1 MMNEESI
8 FGGSSFQDQNAHS
21 NSSQAYLQRAASAV
35 EEGDIVLGIHLYLA
49 AYERALRENR
59 IPSEAVLE
67 GMTKAWDL
75 AIRAKQR
82 SLAEY
87 IFEKLEAFW
96 TPEEMA
102 RHAQELQ
109 ELAFDKLEEYGL
121 DRSLVE
127 DMADMVSQDLMDATD
142 DVLYRYDGDVVDNTA
157 LPLKRSAKNGQLSS
171 KAENDKLNEASVK
184 GSVSSGAEQ
193 KAANQG
199 SQSNPS
205 DDPASVSKEKDIA
218 ALNSAALT
226 SSSSEERNGGVHNED
241 NAGVDKGA
249 LEIESAVIPSDSPLA
264 AAFAQLTNLA
274 TGAASKETQEA
285 PQQQFNYRNLVGFDK
300 AIASMAKLGVGRA
313 KDPEFAQFL
322 EMLNFRHGMPGMP
335 GLGTLIFRSP
345 AREDANCFMVATVGE
360 LGLPAVR
367 MRLDRNAMGQVVLC
381 VMASPNFK
389 ARLSGVSR
397 SGFDSP
403 TVVVLEDLDLWDLPF
418 FDGSFDDVQ
427 SLLTIQLSRGVRE
440 ALALVQAALTSPEA
454 TVLISASEPSEIDPF
469 FWDLIGDHRFVDID
483 LPDEDERRKIWLSE
497 QSQHPS
503 MRGLNR
509 GQLVDFSRGLSRFE
523 IYAISNESVEEA
535 YRESVA
541 QNTFCAVETDKV
553 LMCLSNFQPLESEE
567 YKRME
572 DLAVDH
578 FRKEL
583 ANIDDLLEE

>member
-1 MMNEESI
+1 MNEESI

-102 RHAQELQ
+102 CHAQELQ

-427 SLLTIQLSRGVRE
+427 SLLTIQLSRGARE

-553 LMCLSNFQPLESEE
+553 LMRLSNFQPLESEE

>member
-1 MMNEESI
+1 MNEESI

-218 ALNSAALT
+218 ALNSAALA

-427 SLLTIQLSRGVRE
+427 SLLTIQLSRGARE

-553 LMCLSNFQPLESEE
+553 LMRLSNFQPLESEE

>member
-1 MMNEESI
+1 MNEESI

-109 ELAFDKLEEYGL
+109 ELAFDKLEEFGL

-313 KDPEFAQFL
+313 KNPEFAQFL

-427 SLLTIQLSRGVRE
+427 SLLTIQLSRGARE

-553 LMCLSNFQPLESEE
+553 LMRLSNFQPLESEE

>member
-157 LPLKRSAKNGQLSS
+157 LPLKRSAKNGQPSL

-184 GSVSSGAEQ
+184 GSISSGVEQ
-193 KAANQG
+193 KTANPS
-199 SQSNPS
+199 SQNNPS
-205 DDPASVSKEKDIA
+205 DDPASVSKEKDFA
-218 ALNSAALT
+218 ALNPAALT
-226 SSSSEERNGGVHNED
+226 SSSSEERSGGVHNED
-241 NAGVDKGA
+241 NAGVDKGT

-427 SLLTIQLSRGVRE
+427 SLLTIQLSRGARE

-553 LMCLSNFQPLESEE
+553 LMRLSNFQPLESEE

>member
-1 MMNEESI
+1 MNEESI

-313 KDPEFAQFL
+313 KNPEFAQFL

-427 SLLTIQLSRGVRE
+427 SLLTIQLSRGARE

-553 LMCLSNFQPLESEE
+553 LMRLSNFQPLESEE

>member
-157 LPLKRSAKNGQLSS
+157 LPLKRSAKNGQPSS
-171 KAENDKLNEASVK
+171 KAENDKLNEASKK
-184 GSVSSGAEQ
+184 GSISSGVEQ
-193 KAANQG
+193 KTANPS
-199 SQSNPS
+199 SQNNPS
-205 DDPASVSKEKDIA
+205 DDPASVSKEKDFA
-218 ALNSAALT
+218 ALNPAALT

-427 SLLTIQLSRGVRE
+427 SLLTIQLSRGARE

-553 LMCLSNFQPLESEE
+553 LMRLSNFQPLESEE
-567 YKRME
+567 YKRIE

>member
-1 MMNEESI
+1 MNEESI

-157 LPLKRSAKNGQLSS
+157 LPLKRSAKNGQPSL

-184 GSVSSGAEQ
+184 GSISSGVEQ
-193 KAANQG
+193 KTANPS
-199 SQSNPS
+199 SQNNPS
-205 DDPASVSKEKDIA
+205 DDPASVSKEKDFA
-218 ALNSAALT
+218 ALNPAALI
-226 SSSSEERNGGVHNED
+226 SSSSEERNGGVHDED

-418 FDGSFDDVQ
+418 FDGSLDDVQ
-427 SLLTIQLSRGVRE
+427 SLLTIQLSRGARE

-553 LMCLSNFQPLESEE
+553 LMRLSNFQPLESEE

>member
-1 MMNEESI
+1 MNEESI
-8 FGGSSFQDQNAHS
+8 FGGSSIQDQNAHS

-427 SLLTIQLSRGVRE
+427 SLLTIQLSRGARE

-553 LMCLSNFQPLESEE
+553 LMRLSNFQPLESEE

>member
-1 MMNEESI
+1 MNEESI

-157 LPLKRSAKNGQLSS
+157 LPLKSSVKDGKLSS

-184 GSVSSGAEQ
+184 GSVSSGVEQ
-193 KAANQG
+193 KTANQG
-199 SQSNPS
+199 SQSKPS
-205 DDPASVSKEKDIA
+205 DDPASVSKEKDLA
-218 ALNSAALT
+218 ALNSTALT

-427 SLLTIQLSRGVRE
+427 SLLTIQLSRGARE

-553 LMCLSNFQPLESEE
+553 LMRLSNFQPLESEE

-572 DLAVDH
+572 DLAIDH

>member
-218 ALNSAALT
+218 ALNSAALA

-427 SLLTIQLSRGVRE
+427 SLLTIQLSRGARE

-553 LMCLSNFQPLESEE
+553 LMRLSNFQPLESEE

>member
-157 LPLKRSAKNGQLSS
+157 LPLKRSAKNGQPSL

-184 GSVSSGAEQ
+184 GSISSGVEQ
-193 KAANQG
+193 KTANPS
-199 SQSNPS
+199 SQNNPS
-205 DDPASVSKEKDIA
+205 DDPASVSKEKDFA
-218 ALNSAALT
+218 ALNPAALT
-226 SSSSEERNGGVHNED
+226 SSSSEERNGGVHDED

-264 AAFAQLTNLA
+264 AAFTQLTNLA
-274 TGAASKETQEA
+274 TGAAPKETQEA
-285 PQQQFNYRNLVGFDK
+285 PQQQFSYRNLVGFDR

-427 SLLTIQLSRGVRE
+427 SLLTIQLSRGARE

-553 LMCLSNFQPLESEE
+553 LMRLSNFQPLESEE

>member
-1 MMNEESI
+1 MNEESI

-157 LPLKRSAKNGQLSS
+157 LPLKRSAKNGQPSL

-184 GSVSSGAEQ
+184 GSISSGVEQ
-193 KAANQG
+193 KTANPS
-199 SQSNPS
+199 SQNNPS
-205 DDPASVSKEKDIA
+205 DDPASVSKEKDFA
-218 ALNSAALT
+218 ALNPAALT
-226 SSSSEERNGGVHNED
+226 SSSSEERNGGVHDED

-274 TGAASKETQEA
+274 TGAAPKETQEA
-285 PQQQFNYRNLVGFDK
+285 PQQQFNYRNLVGFDR

-427 SLLTIQLSRGVRE
+427 SLLTIQLSRGARE

-553 LMCLSNFQPLESEE
+553 LMRLSNFQPLESEE

>member
-1 MMNEESI
+1 MNEESI

-157 LPLKRSAKNGQLSS
+157 LPLKRSAKNGQPSS
-171 KAENDKLNEASVK
+171 KAENDKLNEASKK
-184 GSVSSGAEQ
+184 GSISSGVEQ
-193 KAANQG
+193 KTANPS
-199 SQSNPS
+199 SQNNPS
-205 DDPASVSKEKDIA
+205 DDPASVSKEKDFA
-218 ALNSAALT
+218 ALNPAALT

-264 AAFAQLTNLA
+264 AAFTQLTNLA

-427 SLLTIQLSRGVRE
+427 SLLTIQLSRGARE

-553 LMCLSNFQPLESEE
+553 LIRLSNFQPLESEE

>member
-1 MMNEESI
+1 MNEESI

-157 LPLKRSAKNGQLSS
+157 LPLKRSAKNGQPSL

-184 GSVSSGAEQ
+184 GSISSGVEQ
-193 KAANQG
+193 KTANPS
-199 SQSNPS
+199 SQNNPS
-205 DDPASVSKEKDIA
+205 DDPASVSKEKDFA
-218 ALNSAALT
+218 ALNPAALT
-226 SSSSEERNGGVHNED
+226 SSSSEERNGGVHDED

-264 AAFAQLTNLA
+264 AAFTQLTNLA
-274 TGAASKETQEA
+274 TGAAPKETQEA
-285 PQQQFNYRNLVGFDK
+285 PQQQFNYRNLVGFDR

-427 SLLTIQLSRGVRE
+427 SLLTIQLSRGARE

-503 MRGLNR
+503 MRGLNG

-553 LMCLSNFQPLESEE
+553 LMRLSNFQPLESEE

>member
-1 MMNEESI
+1 MNEESI

-427 SLLTIQLSRGVRE
+427 SLLTIQLSRGARE

-509 GQLVDFSRGLSRFE
+509 GQLVDFSR
-523 IYAISNESVEEA
+523 V
-535 YRESVA
+535 
-541 QNTFCAVETDKV
+541 
-553 LMCLSNFQPLESEE
+553 CLVSKYMQF
-567 YKRME
+567 RM
-572 DLAVDH
+572 
-578 FRKEL
+578 
-583 ANIDDLLEE
+583 NQ

>member
-157 LPLKRSAKNGQLSS
+157 LPLKRSAKNGQPSL

-184 GSVSSGAEQ
+184 GSISSGVEQ
-193 KAANQG
+193 KTANPS
-199 SQSNPS
+199 SQNNPS
-205 DDPASVSKEKDIA
+205 DDPASVSKEKDFA
-218 ALNSAALT
+218 ALNPAALT
-226 SSSSEERNGGVHNED
+226 SSSSEERNGGVHDED

-264 AAFAQLTNLA
+264 AAFTQLTNLA
-274 TGAASKETQEA
+274 TGAAPKETQEA
-285 PQQQFNYRNLVGFDK
+285 PQQQFNYRNLVGFDR

-418 FDGSFDDVQ
+418 FDGSLDDVQ
-427 SLLTIQLSRGVRE
+427 SLLTIQLSRGARE

-553 LMCLSNFQPLESEE
+553 LMRLSNFQPLESEE

>member
-157 LPLKRSAKNGQLSS
+157 LPLKRSAKNGQPSL

-184 GSVSSGAEQ
+184 GSISSGVEQ
-193 KAANQG
+193 KTANPS
-199 SQSNPS
+199 SQSKPS
-205 DDPASVSKEKDIA
+205 DDPASVSKEKDPA

-226 SSSSEERNGGVHNED
+226 SSSSEERSGGVHNGD

-285 PQQQFNYRNLVGFDK
+285 LQQQFNYRNLVGFDK

-427 SLLTIQLSRGVRE
+427 SLLTIQLSRGARE

-553 LMCLSNFQPLESEE
+553 LMRLSNFQPLESEE

>member
-1 MMNEESI
+1 MNEESI

-264 AAFAQLTNLA
+264 ATFAQLTNLA

-427 SLLTIQLSRGVRE
+427 SLLTIQLSRGARE

-553 LMCLSNFQPLESEE
+553 LMRLSNFQPLESEE

>member
-1 MMNEESI
+1 MNEESI

-184 GSVSSGAEQ
+184 GSVSSSAKQ

-427 SLLTIQLSRGVRE
+427 SLLTIQLSRGARE

-553 LMCLSNFQPLESEE
+553 LMRLSNFQPLESEE

>member
-8 FGGSSFQDQNAHS
+8 FGGSSFQDQNAQS

-157 LPLKRSAKNGQLSS
+157 LPLKRSAKNGQPSS
-171 KAENDKLNEASVK
+171 KAENDKLNEAFVK
-184 GSVSSGAEQ
+184 GSISSGVEQ
-193 KAANQG
+193 KTANPS
-199 SQSNPS
+199 SQNNPS
-205 DDPASVSKEKDIA
+205 DDPASVSKEKDPA

-226 SSSSEERNGGVHNED
+226 SSSSEERSGGVHNED

-427 SLLTIQLSRGVRE
+427 SLLTIQLSRGARE

-553 LMCLSNFQPLESEE
+553 LMRLSNFQPLESEE

>member
-1 MMNEESI
+1 MNEESI
-8 FGGSSFQDQNAHS
+8 FGGSSFQDQNAQS

-157 LPLKRSAKNGQLSS
+157 LPLKRSAKNGQPSS
-171 KAENDKLNEASVK
+171 KAENDKLNEAFVK
-184 GSVSSGAEQ
+184 GSISSGVEQ
-193 KAANQG
+193 KTANPS
-199 SQSNPS
+199 SQNNPS
-205 DDPASVSKEKDIA
+205 DDPASVSKEKDPA

-226 SSSSEERNGGVHNED
+226 SSSSEERSGGVHNED

-427 SLLTIQLSRGVRE
+427 SLLTIQLSRGARE

-553 LMCLSNFQPLESEE
+553 LMRLSNFQPLESEE

>member
-1 MMNEESI
+1 MNEESI

-102 RHAQELQ
+102 RHAQEVQ

-157 LPLKRSAKNGQLSS
+157 LPLKRSAKNGQPSS
-171 KAENDKLNEASVK
+171 KAENDKLNEASKK
-184 GSVSSGAEQ
+184 GSISSGVEQ
-193 KAANQG
+193 KTANPS
-199 SQSNPS
+199 SQNNPS
-205 DDPASVSKEKDIA
+205 DDPASVSKEKDPA

-226 SSSSEERNGGVHNED
+226 SSSSEERSGGVHNED

-418 FDGSFDDVQ
+418 FDGSLDDVQ
-427 SLLTIQLSRGVRE
+427 SLLTIQLSRGARE

-553 LMCLSNFQPLESEE
+553 LMRLSNFQPLESEE

>member
-1 MMNEESI
+1 MNEESI

-157 LPLKRSAKNGQLSS
+157 LPLKRSAKNGQPSS

-184 GSVSSGAEQ
+184 GSISSGVEQ
-193 KAANQG
+193 KTANPS
-199 SQSNPS
+199 SQNNPS
-205 DDPASVSKEKDIA
+205 DDPASVSKEKDFA
-218 ALNSAALT
+218 ALNPTALT
-226 SSSSEERNGGVHNED
+226 SSSSEERNGGVYNED

-427 SLLTIQLSRGVRE
+427 SLLTIQLSRGARE

-553 LMCLSNFQPLESEE
+553 LMRLSNFQPLESGE

>member
-157 LPLKRSAKNGQLSS
+157 LPLKRSAKNGQPSL

-184 GSVSSGAEQ
+184 GSISSGVEQ
-193 KAANQG
+193 KTANQS
-199 SQSNPS
+199 SQNNPS
-205 DDPASVSKEKDIA
+205 DDPASVSKEKDFA
-218 ALNSAALT
+218 ALNPAALT
-226 SSSSEERNGGVHNED
+226 SSSSEERNGGVHDED

-274 TGAASKETQEA
+274 TGAAPKETQEA
-285 PQQQFNYRNLVGFDK
+285 PQQQFNYRNLVGFDR

-427 SLLTIQLSRGVRE
+427 SLLTIQLSRGARE

-553 LMCLSNFQPLESEE
+553 LMRLSNFQPLESEE

>member
-1 MMNEESI
+1 MNEESI

-274 TGAASKETQEA
+274 TGAASKKTQEA

-427 SLLTIQLSRGVRE
+427 SLLTIQLSRGARE

-553 LMCLSNFQPLESEE
+553 LMRLSNFQPLESEE

>member
-157 LPLKRSAKNGQLSS
+157 LPLKRSAKNGQPSL

-184 GSVSSGAEQ
+184 GSISSGVEQ
-193 KAANQG
+193 KTANPS
-199 SQSNPS
+199 SQNNPS
-205 DDPASVSKEKDIA
+205 DDPASVSKEKDFA
-218 ALNSAALT
+218 ALNPAALT
-226 SSSSEERNGGVHNED
+226 SSSSEERNGGVHDED

-274 TGAASKETQEA
+274 TGAAPKETQEA
-285 PQQQFNYRNLVGFDK
+285 PQQQFNYRNLVGFDR

-427 SLLTIQLSRGVRE
+427 SLLTIQLSRGARE

-454 TVLISASEPSEIDPF
+454 TVLISVSEPSEIDPF

-553 LMCLSNFQPLESEE
+553 LMRLSNFQPLESEE

>member
-1 MMNEESI
+1 MNEESI

-171 KAENDKLNEASVK
+171 KAENDKLNETSVK

-427 SLLTIQLSRGVRE
+427 SLLTIQLSRGARE

-469 FWDLIGDHRFVDID
+469 FWDLIGGHRFVDID

-553 LMCLSNFQPLESEE
+553 LMRLSNFQPLESEE

>member
-1 MMNEESI
+1 MNEESI

-35 EEGDIVLGIHLYLA
+35 EEGNIVLGIHLYLA

-157 LPLKRSAKNGQLSS
+157 LPLKRSAKNGQPSL

-184 GSVSSGAEQ
+184 GSISSGVEQ
-193 KAANQG
+193 KTANPS
-199 SQSNPS
+199 SQNNPS
-205 DDPASVSKEKDIA
+205 DDPASVSKEKDFA
-218 ALNSAALT
+218 ALNPAALT
-226 SSSSEERNGGVHNED
+226 SSSSEERNGGVHDED

-274 TGAASKETQEA
+274 TGAAPKETQEA
-285 PQQQFNYRNLVGFDK
+285 PQQQFNYRNLVGFDR

-427 SLLTIQLSRGVRE
+427 SLLTIQLSRGARE

-553 LMCLSNFQPLESEE
+553 LMRLSNFQPLESEE

-572 DLAVDH
+572 DLAVDY

>member
-157 LPLKRSAKNGQLSS
+157 LPLKRSAKNGQPSL

-184 GSVSSGAEQ
+184 GSISSGVEQ
-193 KAANQG
+193 KTANPS
-199 SQSNPS
+199 SQNNPS
-205 DDPASVSKEKDIA
+205 DDPASVSKEKDFA
-218 ALNSAALT
+218 ALNPAALI
-226 SSSSEERNGGVHNED
+226 SSSSEERNGGVHDED

-427 SLLTIQLSRGVRE
+427 SLLTIQLSRGARE

-553 LMCLSNFQPLESEE
+553 LMRLSNFQPLESEE

>member
-1 MMNEESI
+1 MNEESI

-360 LGLPAVR
+360 FGLPAVR

-427 SLLTIQLSRGVRE
+427 SLLTIQLSRGARE

-553 LMCLSNFQPLESEE
+553 LMRLSNFQPLESEE

>member
-1 MMNEESI
+1 MNEESI

-205 DDPASVSKEKDIA
+205 DDPASVSKGKDIA

-427 SLLTIQLSRGVRE
+427 SLLTIQLSRGARE

-553 LMCLSNFQPLESEE
+553 LMRLSNFQPLESEE

>member
-157 LPLKRSAKNGQLSS
+157 LPLKRSAKNGQPSL

-184 GSVSSGAEQ
+184 GSISSGVEQ
-193 KAANQG
+193 KTANPS
-199 SQSNPS
+199 SQNNPS
-205 DDPASVSKEKDIA
+205 DDPASVSKEKDFA
-218 ALNSAALT
+218 ALNPAALT
-226 SSSSEERNGGVHNED
+226 SSSSEERNGGVHDED

-427 SLLTIQLSRGVRE
+427 SLLTIQLSRGARE

-553 LMCLSNFQPLESEE
+553 LMRLSNFQPLESEE

>member
-1 MMNEESI
+1 MNEESI

-121 DRSLVE
+121 DRSLAE

-157 LPLKRSAKNGQLSS
+157 LPLKRSAKNGQPSS
-171 KAENDKLNEASVK
+171 KAENDKLNEASKK
-184 GSVSSGAEQ
+184 GSISSGVEQ
-193 KAANQG
+193 KTANPS
-199 SQSNPS
+199 SQNNPS
-205 DDPASVSKEKDIA
+205 DDPASVSKKKDFA
-218 ALNSAALT
+218 ALNPAALT

-427 SLLTIQLSRGVRE
+427 SLLTIQLSRGARE

-553 LMCLSNFQPLESEE
+553 LMRLSNFQPLESEE

>member
-1 MMNEESI
+1 MMNEESF
-8 FGGSSFQDQNAHS
+8 FGGSSFQDQNAQS

-157 LPLKRSAKNGQLSS
+157 LPLKRSAKNGQPSL

-184 GSVSSGAEQ
+184 GSISSGVEQ
-193 KAANQG
+193 KTANPS
-199 SQSNPS
+199 SQNNPS
-205 DDPASVSKEKDIA
+205 DDPASVSKEKDFA
-218 ALNSAALT
+218 ALNPAALT

-241 NAGVDKGA
+241 NAGVDKGT

-300 AIASMAKLGVGRA
+300 AIASVAKLGVGRA

-427 SLLTIQLSRGVRE
+427 SLLTIQLSRGARE

-553 LMCLSNFQPLESEE
+553 LMRLSNFQPLESEE

>member
-1 MMNEESI
+1 MNEESI
-8 FGGSSFQDQNAHS
+8 LGGSSFQDQNAHS

-157 LPLKRSAKNGQLSS
+157 LPLKRSAKNGQPSS
-171 KAENDKLNEASVK
+171 KAENDKLNEASKK
-184 GSVSSGAEQ
+184 GSISSGVEQ
-193 KAANQG
+193 KTANPS
-199 SQSNPS
+199 SQNNPS
-205 DDPASVSKEKDIA
+205 DDPASVSKEKDPA

-226 SSSSEERNGGVHNED
+226 SSSSEERSGGVHNED

-418 FDGSFDDVQ
+418 FDGSLDDVQ
-427 SLLTIQLSRGVRE
+427 SLLTIQLSRGARE

-553 LMCLSNFQPLESEE
+553 LMRLSNFQPLESEE

>member
-1 MMNEESI
+1 MNEESI

-427 SLLTIQLSRGVRE
+427 SLLTIQLSRGARE
-440 ALALVQAALTSPEA
+440 ALAHVQAALTSPEA

-553 LMCLSNFQPLESEE
+553 LMRLSNFQPLESEE

>member
-264 AAFAQLTNLA
+264 ATFAQLTNLA

-427 SLLTIQLSRGVRE
+427 SLLTIQLSRGARE

-553 LMCLSNFQPLESEE
+553 LMRLSNFQPLESEE

>member
-1 MMNEESI
+1 MNEESI

-157 LPLKRSAKNGQLSS
+157 LPLKRSAKNGQPSS
-171 KAENDKLNEASVK
+171 KAENDKLNEASKK
-184 GSVSSGAEQ
+184 GSISSGVEQ
-193 KAANQG
+193 KTANPS
-199 SQSNPS
+199 SQNNPS
-205 DDPASVSKEKDIA
+205 DDPASVSKEKDPA

-226 SSSSEERNGGVHNED
+226 SSSSEERSGGVHNED

-418 FDGSFDDVQ
+418 FDGSLDDVQ
-427 SLLTIQLSRGVRE
+427 SLLTIQLSRGARE

-469 FWDLIGDHRFVDID
+469 FWVLIGDHRFVDID

-553 LMCLSNFQPLESEE
+553 LMRLSNFQPLESEE